1 MPDGG
6 GRLLKLR
13 EGHNKPPTKIR
24 FYGSLGTSII
34 SAGNIFFL
42 IYYFDNKAT
51 SMGLVDLPDLP
62 GPSLDFPDPPNP
74 GDTPWTLLDLLYI
87 LELPGTSGLLGPPG
101 PL

>member
-34 SAGNIFFL
+34 SAGNIFITPESPEPPEPPGITKPPCPL
-42 IYYFDNKAT
+42 GT
-51 SMGLVDLPDLP
+51 P
-62 GPSLDFPDPPNP
+62 GPSWTSWISWAQLAMA
-74 GDTPWTLLDLLYI
+74 TLLNTFW
-87 LELPGTSGLLGPPG
+87 TS
-101 PL
+101 

>member
-34 SAGNIFFL
+34 SAGNIFFRYNIILL
-42 IYYFDNKAT
+42 IK
-51 SMGLVDLPDLP
+51 PHP
-62 GPSLDFPDPPNP
+62 GPS
-74 GDTPWTLLDLLYI
+74 WTSPVLLDHLH
-87 LELPGTSGLLGPPG
+87 LPLS
-101 PL
+101 